1 MKNLILTA
9 LLILP
14 MIVSG
19 NEINT
24 LDAAFHKGKEV
35 VACGTL
41 KQVSEF
47 KKGLYLNMDNK
58 YPKQSVTFV
67 IWKDKVEE
75 FNTKFGDILNAD
87 ETTVNVV
94 KSDKVNSYMW
104 VYCSGADSPKPDSPI
119 PNIVLYDYHT
129 S

>member
-75 FNTKFGDILNAD
+75 FNTKFGDIDALVDREVCAAGK
-87 ETTVNVV
+87 V
-94 KSDKVNSYMW
+94 KDYNGRSQITLYNSH
-104 VYCSGADSPKPDSPI
+104 SLKI
-119 PNIVLYDYHT
+119 K
-129 S
+129 